1 MGEGDKNL
9 EMGFICVS
17 LMAKDAKHP
26 LFSNHLHSFLGGLSV
41 QFHNLSVFFYVC
53 FCNSRHRS
61 CQMLKGFSHS
71 ESCSSLAWQFPLWYR
86 SFFSFTRSRLS
97 IALFSA
103 LLGSA
108 SESSY
113 LCLSGDVYSLLVFL
127 EVSNFQVWCWCPWCI
142 CSWVL
147 RGRML
152 NLCLHFLHLHIQ
164 GFQHHLLNV
173 LSFLQF
179 LLLLASLSKIRGLY
193 LSEVVSGSPLLTW
206 YRGHAVFSTVAL
218 ESTLISGLNTD
229 FTILFAQDH
238 SSYSWSFVSPHKFW
252 IPTLVS
258 VKKTVVF
265 RVGWHRICWRRLF
278 GRTAIFTMFILP
290 RPEHGRPFCLP
301 ASSSVSLF
309 TLNVCIVEFWSSL
322 LWFISVCM
330 CVCVCM
336 WMCACV
342 CARVCVWNFHFSLFF
357 IDLPKGHWLS
367 INFAPWH
374 FAASMDLL
382 WNNFWWS
389 LQVFL
394 HVELHHL
401 QLGNIWFLL
410 FSVSS
415 SLFSSPTCIPFL
427 SFSRLI
433 LLGFQEWCWTGMG
446 KVDMPVSSLTGMI
459 WGFLY

>member
-1 MGEGDKNL
+1 MDKCPPPSIFLHQHFLLLVFWWGREIRILKWVSSAFPWWLRMPNTLCFLTICIPFL
-9 EMGFICVS
+9 EDCLSNFIICLSSSMCV
-17 LMAKDAKHP
+17 
-26 LFSNHLHSFLGGLSV
+26 FV
-41 QFHNLSVFFYVC
+41 Y
-53 FCNSRHRS
+53 SRHRS

-71 ESCSSLAWQFPLWYR
+71 ASCSSLAWQFPLWYR

-97 IALFSA
+97 VALFSA

-173 LSFLQF
+173 SSFLQF

-206 YRGHAVFSTVAL
+206 YRGHAVFSMVAL

-252 IPTLVS
+252 DPHPRVCEKDCGIQSGMTLNLL
-258 VKKTVVF
+258 KTAFWKDGHFHNVHSPKAWAWKAF
-265 RVGWHRICWRRLF
+265 L
-278 GRTAIFTMFILP
+278 
-290 RPEHGRPFCLP
+290 
-301 ASSSVSLF
+301 SSSVFLG
-309 TLNVCIVEFWSSL
+309 
-322 LWFISVCM
+322 
-330 CVCVCM
+330 
-336 WMCACV
+336 
-342 CARVCVWNFHFSLFF
+342 FF
-357 IDLPKGHWLS
+357 IHS
-367 INFAPWH
+367 
-374 FAASMDLL
+374 
-382 WNNFWWS
+382 
-389 LQVFL
+389 
-394 HVELHHL
+394 
-401 QLGNIWFLL
+401 
-410 FSVSS
+410 
-415 SLFSSPTCIPFL
+415 
-427 SFSRLI
+427 
-433 LLGFQEWCWTGMG
+433 
-446 KVDMPVSSLTGMI
+446 
-459 WGFLY
+459 